1 MASRLLRPTRHTR
14 RACAAVGVAAFLFAG
29 AAWAQNAGDLGLRGA
44 DAPDAAG
51 TPAGQETTN
60 GTGGTPPDRTQEKPK
75 LKPSQVQLSRLQPH
89 KGAERLDQRG
99 VPKARSDS
107 HAPAPTVAAL
117 PAPPP
122 RRPRQDDKP
131 FDPLGISIGALRL
144 KPYIEEDIGWS
155 SNPELVPGSQKSS
168 AFLMS
173 QAGFA
178 LDSDWSS
185 SALRADMKGGLTDYF
200 SNPAADTP
208 FANGDINGRLDV
220 TRDLS
225 FDAGASLALAT
236 LSASSLGLASNVGFG
251 SSGAPLTATYGAALG
266 GNQKFGRLDLSLHGS
281 LDRTVYGDTSYSDGA
296 VDDLS
301 SDDFNDWGLR
311 GRATWRVSPVLTP
324 FLDVLVDSRL
334 YDAREDQFGYQ
345 RSSDGIAVRV
355 GGEIDLSKVLT
366 GSVDIGY
373 GLRNYQNPRLANVT
387 SPLFDAS
394 LTWTATP
401 LTSVALKS
409 VSSIAETTQAG
420 AAADVQHTTTL
431 EVDHALRRWL
441 ALCGTVSYAT
451 DLYAGLPWRDATT
464 TFGLSASYNINRDVV
479 LKASASRQFYVS
491 NQPGT
496 NYTAT
501 ILMMG
506 VKLQR

>member
-1 MASRLLRPTRHTR
+1 MASRLLRPTRHAR
-14 RACAAVGVAAFLFAG
+14 RACAAVGVAAFLFSG
-29 AAWAQNAGDLGLRGA
+29 AARAQDAGDLGLRGA

-51 TPAGQETTN
+51 AQEGQETPNETD
-60 GTGGTPPDRTQEKPK
+60 GTPSDQTQEKPK
-75 LKPSQVQLSRLQPH
+75 PKPPQAQLPRLQPY
-89 KGAERLDQRG
+89 KGAQRLDQRG
-99 VPKARSDS
+99 GPKGSQT
-107 HAPAPTVAAL
+107 PAPTVAAL

-122 RRPRQDDKP
+122 RHPPRDDKP
-131 FDPLGISIGALRL
+131 FDPLGISLGSFKLR
-144 KPYIEEDIGWS
+144 PYVEEDIGWS

-178 LDSDWSS
+178 LDSDWSR
-185 SALRADMKGGLTDYF
+185 SAIHADMRGGLTDYF
-200 SNPAADTP
+200 SNPAADAP
-208 FANGDINGRLDV
+208 LANGDVNGRLDV

-225 FDAGASLALAT
+225 VDADARLALAT
-236 LSASSLGLASNVGFG
+236 LSAASLGLGPNVGFG
-251 SSGAPLTATYGAALG
+251 SSGAPLTATYGGTLG
-266 GNQKFGRLDLSLHGS
+266 GDQKFGRLDLALHGS
-281 LDRTVYGDTSYSDGA
+281 LDRTVYGDTTYSDGA

-311 GRATWRVSPVLTP
+311 GRATWRESAALKP
-324 FLDVLVDSRL
+324 FLDVLVNSRL
-334 YDAREDQFGYQ
+334 YDASEDQFGYQ

-355 GGEIDLSKVLT
+355 GAEIDLSMVLT
-366 GSVDIGY
+366 GSLDIGY
-373 GLRNYQNPRLANVT
+373 GLRNYQDPRLPNVT

-394 LTWTATP
+394 LTWTATA
-401 LTSVALKS
+401 LTSVTLKS
-409 VSSIAETTQAG
+409 VSNIAETTQAG
-420 AAADVQHTTTL
+420 AAADVQHATTV

-441 ALCGTVSYAT
+441 TLSGTVSYAT
-451 DLYAGLPWRDATT
+451 DLYAGVPWRDATT
-464 TFGLSASYNINRDVV
+464 TFGLSASYNMNRDVV

-506 VKLQR
+506 IKLQR